1 MGVLGKGKS
10 NLRVSKFDKSGKGDK
25 KDKDKD
31 KDKDGKRSRSRRSKG
46 RKKIK
51 KPDTKETYANNVA
64 PLNAGEVKRIDTL
77 IEHTILND
85 NK

>member
-25 KDKDKD
+25 KDKD

-51 KPDTKETYANNVA
+51 KPDTKETYANNAA
-64 PLNAGEVKRIDTL
+64 PLNAGEVKRIDNL
-77 IEHTILND
+77 IEHTI
-85 NK
+85 

>member
-25 KDKDKD
+25 KDKSKDKSKD

-46 RKKIK
+46 RKKSK
-51 KPDTKETYANNVA
+51 KPDTKESYADNAA

-77 IEHTILND
+77 I
-85 NK
+85 